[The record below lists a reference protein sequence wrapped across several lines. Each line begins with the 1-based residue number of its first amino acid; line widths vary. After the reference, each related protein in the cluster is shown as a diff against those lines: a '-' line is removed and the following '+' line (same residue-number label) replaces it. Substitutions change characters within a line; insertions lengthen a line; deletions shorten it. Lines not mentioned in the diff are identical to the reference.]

1 MTEVRAGYPIHI
13 NDSVHDQRCDGC
25 QRPIEPGESY
35 GKRHGIVFCLRWA
48 LVHKYAQSI
57 EFITFFDLT
66 QKNVPC

>member
-35 GKRHGIVFCLRWA
+35 GKRHGIVFCLRC
-48 LVHKYAQSI
+48 
-57 EFITFFDLT
+57 ITLIGTVCPDT
-66 QKNVPC
+66 RARER